1 MGEKGGE
8 GEGEVGVRGGG
19 EWGGRERQTDKLGL
33 TGKCRAANKI
43 QAKQKQWNMWQQF
56 ISCGTEVQV
65 ESKTVLK
72 ISVTNYE
79 TYKQTRCTT
88 VTTIQAS
95 YSWLQNQLYLCYKET
110 TEPVK

>member
-1 MGEKGGE
+1 MGGSKRGERGGKGESEWEKRGE
-8 GEGEVGVRGGG
+8 RERVRGGG

-79 TYKQTRCTT
+79 T
-88 VTTIQAS
+88 
-95 YSWLQNQLYLCYKET
+95 
-110 TEPVK
+110 